1 MGLVILGAIALY
13 LIVSLVVVVLAAK
26 VAKKHGRS
34 PWGWGGAAA
43 LVMYLL
49 VFWDHIPTVVAHKYY
64 CEKEAGF
71 WVNKTLDQWK
81 AENPGVTETLKSV
94 RVPPA
99 TREGDMKN
107 YSVTYF
113 LNERFNWIVKHN
125 GQFLFNRWRHE
136 QMLTDT
142 KTNEVLARYVDFST
156 SQERRQAGWSGWKFW
171 LDSRH
176 CSRGERDQ
184 NNLRQFKNNFPGV
197 AQKQGVKAKASKA
210 RKQSKGS
217 GLES

>member
-1 MGLVILGAIALY
+1 MGLVIFGAIALY
-13 LIVSLVVVVLAAK
+13 LIVSIIVVVLAAK
-26 VAKKHGRS
+26 VAKKRGRS
-34 PWGWGGAAA
+34 PWRWGGAAA

-49 VFWDHIPTVVAHKYY
+49 VFWDHIPTVLAHKYY

-71 WVNKTLDQWK
+71 WVYKTLDQWK
-81 AENPGVTETLKSV
+81 AENPGVTKTLKSV
-94 RVPPA
+94 TVPPA
-99 TREGDMKN
+99 TREGDMKT

-136 QMLTDT
+136 QILTDT

-176 CSRGERDQ
+176 CSGGERDQ

-197 AQKQGVKAKASKA
+197 GK
-210 RKQSKGS
+210 
-217 GLES
+217 